1 MYYTYLIHCCKYV
14 TLVVGIT
21 EASQNQKLCLVG
33 FERKM
38 AAANEDLADF
48 EEEEVESKTAV
59 AKKSGASSYSGIH
72 SSAFKDFLLKP
83 EINRAIVDA
92 AFEHPSEIQHE
103 AIPSAIM
110 GMDVICQAKSGMGK
124 TAVFV
129 LTTLHQLEPEKGVVS
144 VLVLCNTR
152 ELAYQIH
159 GEYERFGKYLKD
171 LKMNVIFGGKDR
183 PVSNDIT
190 LLSNPDTVPNVIIGT
205 PGRILDLIKR
215 KALKLDKVRHFVID
229 ECDSLLSEPRMR
241 GDCQLIFRETPHNKQ
256 VMLFSATLPPEIRPV
271 CKLFTN
277 NPKEIFVDDEQKLR
291 LHGLTQYVARLL
303 EQEKN
308 RKLTQLLD
316 ALSFNQVIIFVNTK
330 DRATSLCKLLVDS
343 NFPSIEIHGDSTNR
357 IELLEKFKKFQAR
370 ILVSTDLMGRGID
383 VERVN
388 VTINYDFPKTSEDY
402 LHRVNRAGRF
412 GTKGLS
418 ISFVSSPT
426 DEEILSQVEA
436 RFGNKVPNLPDEIDS
451 STYMNA

>member
-1 MYYTYLIHCCKYV
+1 M
-14 TLVVGIT
+14 
-21 EASQNQKLCLVG
+21 AS
-33 FERKM
+33 
-38 AAANEDLADF
+38 NEDLVDY
-48 EEEEVESKTAV
+48 EEEEVEKATV
-59 AKKSGASSYSGIH
+59 AKKTGASSYSGIH

-144 VLVLCNTR
+144 VLVLCHTR

-171 LKMNVIFGGKDR
+171 LKMHVIFGGKDR
-183 PVSNDIT
+183 PVANDIA
-190 LLSNPDTVPNVIIGT
+190 LLSNPDTVPNVIIAT
-205 PGRILDLIKR
+205 PGRVLDLIKR
-215 KALKLDKVRHFVID
+215 KVLKLDKVKHFVID
-229 ECDSLLSEPRMR
+229 ECDSILSEPRMR
-241 GDCQLIFRETPHNKQ
+241 ADCQQIFRETPHNKQ

-271 CKLFTN
+271 CKLFTHD
-277 NPKEIFVDDEQKLR
+277 PKEIFVDDEQKLR
-291 LHGLTQYVARLL
+291 LHGLTQYVARLT
-303 EQEKN
+303 ENEKN

-343 NFPSIEIHGDSTNR
+343 NFPSIEIHGDSVNR

-418 ISFVSSPT
+418 ISLVSSPT
-426 DEEILSQVEA
+426 DEEILGQVEA
-436 RFGNKVPNLPDEIDS
+436 RFGNKVPNLPEEVDP